1 MAYRILRSAFVVYG
15 RINTS
20 SLRKKQERRQNMEGN
35 AIPIVIMSGIAVAI
49 IAVVTFYIVRFMRG
63 SIKLLLPRT
72 TFNPGDTI
80 TGSFDLVTKKPIQGN
95 KLTVSLVG
103 VQVTRTY
110 ENGKTRTRSHE
121 IYRHET
127 LVEEARAYP
136 AGHTARHNFEI
147 IAPDTSAPEFLNSPL
162 GKTLTAALH
171 LLSNRNT
178 YLKWRVEARLDAKG
192 ADLVSSTQV
201 SINMA

>member
-1 MAYRILRSAFVVYG
+1 
-15 RINTS
+15 
-20 SLRKKQERRQNMEGN
+20 MEGN

-110 ENGKTRTRSHE
+110 EDGKTRTRSHE

-127 LVEEARAYP
+127 LVEEGRAYP

-178 YLKWRVEARLDAKG
+178 YLKWKVEARLDASG